1 MALAAKAKSMDDS
14 GSQFQEL
21 IANAMVYSKRML
33 AREQRVL
40 PFSLLLKRDGEIEAA
55 VGLCDTPELATDVV
69 SAMET
74 SLIGCASELSALAT
88 CIVLPVGTGEVVMF
102 LENHENYCL
111 TVRMPLAADSSSLDS
126 DRMVIEDGSIR
137 VFPVVN

>member
-1 MALAAKAKSMDDS
+1 MDDS

-33 AREQRVL
+33 DREQRVL

-55 VGLCDTPELATDVV
+55 VGLYDTPIHATDVV
-69 SAMET
+69 SAIEKALF
-74 SLIGCASELSALAT
+74 SRVSELSALAT
-88 CIVLPVGTGEVVMF
+88 CIVLPVGNGEVVMH
-102 LENHENYCL
+102 LENHENYCA
-111 TVRMPLAADSSSLDS
+111 TVHMPMAEDSSSLDP
-126 DRMVIEDGSIR
+126 DRMVIEDGTIR